1 MSWLVVL
8 GAFMLV
14 GWVAER
20 WARSATSPA
29 MQYLGLG
36 LYVVAEAIIMVPLLY
51 VAAHY
56 AKDPNI
62 IPTAGLLTGLIFTG
76 LTGTVF
82 LTRHDFSWLRRRW
95 SLLPSQPS
103 ASSLHRFCSASRWGC
118 CSPP

>member
-1 MSWLVVL
+1 L

-14 GWVAER
+14 GWVADR

-29 MQYLGLG
+29 TQYLGLG
-36 LYVVAEAIIMVPLLY
+36 LYVVAEAVIMVPILY

-56 AKDPNI
+56 AKVPNI

-82 LTRHDFSWLRRRW
+82 LTRHDSPGCGLLS
-95 SLLPSQPS
+95 SLPASQLS
-103 ASSLHRFCSASRWGC
+103 ASSSPPSCSAFRSEC